1 MPKQDK
7 EKREYNREYKRK
19 RRLDPKFKAKE
30 RKVQMLAWR
39 RKNEYK
45 AKRLARAQRNEAIQG
60 LRNAGMGCPKIAAVL
75 GVSLNT
81 VLRNSSR
88 ATPEDK
94 G

>member
-1 MPKQDK
+1 MAKSD
-7 EKREYNREYKRK
+7 EAMREYNREYKRK
-19 RRLDPKFKAKE
+19 RRLDPKFQAKE
-30 RKVQMLAWR
+30 RRINRNAWR
-39 RKNEYK
+39 RKNNSDAKLLDRARRNK
-45 AKRLARAQRNEAIQG
+45 AMQG
-60 LRNAGMGCPKIAAVL
+60 LRNAGMSCRKIAAVL